1 MKPISISK
9 FDGANKFYG
18 AAIKTLFNYLVT
30 KDLKLKKAP
39 AFKSIIQLAKAHS
52 LFSYGNI
59 LLFVGR
65 VNEDDNDSVYLYNL
79 DSKALSRLYQ
89 LPFKDVLMFYVFIDP
104 DYCIFS
110 NSQWHGVFN
119 GSSILIPQG
128 SRPPCNH
135 IVFYQS
141 RIVGSRDSILIYSEP
156 FDYFEMKDTNF
167 IEFGSTINAVYA
179 LSDRLIVGTEE
190 ETFALVGDFPF
201 PKQVKINSAGII
213 PNTITKITVKE
224 NEMLTWATPISIVIY
239 DGEKV
244 ININSN
250 KIEFTAKG
258 VGSSFCYPLLNFS
271 GIGLSDAEMG
281 DDMDLRV
288 IRNGKII

>member
-30 KDLKLKKAP
+30 KDFKLKKVP
-39 AFKSIIQLAKAHS
+39 AFKNIIQLAKAHS

>member
-1 MKPISISK
+1 MKPVSIGK
-9 FDGANKFYG
+9 FEGANKFYG
-18 AAIKTLFNYLVT
+18 AAVKTLFNYLVT

-39 AFKSIIQLAKAHS
+39 AFKNIIQLVKAHS
-52 LFSYGNI
+52 LLSYGNI

-79 DSKALSRLYQ
+79 ESKAFSHLYQ
-89 LPFKDVLMFYVFIDP
+89 LPFKDVLVFYVFIDT
-104 DYCIFS
+104 DYCILS

-141 RIVGSRDSILIYSEP
+141 RIVGSRDSTLIYSEP

-179 LSDRLIVGTEE
+179 LPDRLIVGTEE

-224 NEMLTWATPISIVIY
+224 NEMLAWATPTSIVIY

-244 ININSN
+244 INVNSN

-258 VGSSFCYPLLNFS
+258 VGSAFCYPLLNFS
-271 GIGLSDAEMG
+271 GIGFQDVEMG

-288 IRNGKII
+288 IRDGRLI